1 MSMKIQV
8 SKVFARFINR
18 TAKEMYFAAKAEVVD
33 LSVNEYQMHMG
44 DVYEGESDFNW
55 KTGKIK
61 AIRVVYPYGYFA
73 NPLYISTAMLLR
85 ECRRRNVGNVEELK
99 EMIRDMVEV

>member
-1 MSMKIQV
+1 MRVQV
-8 SKVFARFINR
+8 SNVFARFINR
-18 TAKEMYFAAKAEVVD
+18 TAKEMCFAAKAEVVN
-33 LSVNEYQMHMG
+33 LSVNEYQLHVG

-85 ECRRRNVGNVEELK
+85 ECRRCNVGTIDELK

>member
-1 MSMKIQV
+1 MRVQV
-8 SKVFARFINR
+8 SNVFARFINR
-18 TAKEMYFAAKAEVVD
+18 TAKEMCFAAKAEVVN
-33 LSVNEYQMHMG
+33 LSVNEYQLHVG
-44 DVYEGESDFNW
+44 DAYEGESDFNW

-85 ECRRRNVGNVEELK
+85 ECRRCNVGTIEELK

>member
-1 MSMKIQV
+1 MRVQV
-8 SKVFARFINR
+8 SNVFARFINR

-33 LSVNEYQMHMG
+33 LSVNEYQLHFG

-85 ECRRRNVGNVEELK
+85 ECRRYNVGTIEELK